1 MAYHGP
7 DNFNGAQNGPIP
19 SAQLPG
25 HQARFSRPFTLQE
38 ALPFSPFTS
47 VIPFESDIIP
57 TPDLGAGPS
66 SSNLAD
72 LVPVHD
78 FENLN
83 KEAGSPSSTS
93 RRLEQ
98 TLEHVQN
105 LLNPSRLTK
114 INFKTGAIATASSN
128 PSNSLATH
136 LSPFSKMVLDRT
148 AVPYRYP
155 TPDSPGPAAASSSN
169 SQHPTPQ
176 QPTKKAP
183 KPVKQRRE
191 SAAVEQMKT
200 NKDHE
205 TTKIETPERSET
217 KFAVFIPTKKQ
228 YEAANSATANSNAP
242 QASTFV
248 QQLSPPTPV
257 STVIPTAVDAAPS
270 RSPSQMAQSAQKA
283 ATISIELTPTPS
295 FNKSE
300 YMVVNAEVDEPSN
313 LSMRKRKREDYDE
326 GQNVYRDQKQKA
338 DNAFHSLRRC
348 FLDIF
353 DAEDNVAA
361 TQSGSNPLIF
371 LNSQQEPAMTTAAH
385 QKVQPLLQNAIT
397 LRSFAYVPVDELLRI
412 QRLSDAALKQVQDQD
427 IRIDEAWSGTDA
439 LPWAQQ
445 LLDVDNALRGA
456 RTVLRIMSAGREDKQ
471 LYSED
476 LIQDCLRLFRD
487 VADGIIVPLTE
498 KVRRYG
504 ISGEKTGKDSS
515 KGLFDSLI
523 SHKKPVGSIFT
534 SFTRLYSVFTTL
546 ISNIDLS
553 ESAVTALETIS
564 SNLIFTENASTD
576 RDSVV
581 GVQKFD
587 GIRLVAM
594 EMLSQIFLKNS
605 QSRLG
610 IVDDI
615 LLQLEKIPQAKQKA
629 RQFKL
634 SDGRSI
640 QPVSALI
647 LRLVQTSA
655 GKVADVRSAQSKLL
669 RTLDDGATSDGINEH
684 SLNATKGSSFQD
696 EDRAA
701 EQAGRAI
708 AELQRAATSLAGASR
723 DTAAHVIGFMV
734 GRAIKSTKTG
744 ESPFRRILENFLED
758 LTTCLE
764 SPDWPASELLLRLL
778 MASMMSLV
786 DGERTAA
793 PAKNMALEILGTMG
807 AAISKLRSHV
817 RKTVNSLDSVETTDL
832 GSYLS
837 ELAAAALEFNSRP
850 EQIVS
855 WSGPYRAGLE
865 YLDQRC
871 SEDPHLS
878 SAVSFLVTDWA
889 NKVSST
895 YDAFQDD
902 DDDERDK
909 EFGRL
914 AYRLRMMIEHRR
926 WLSSE
931 YSFAAVPSS
940 MARLSYH
947 IIVIR
952 SQFCEA
958 YRHLLNILLR
968 FMTIDQATVRSK
980 SLKSVNDV
988 LETDPTILDG
998 DSTVM
1003 QLIIQCSTDSSPQV
1017 RDSALGLIGK
1027 CIGMRPALEK
1037 GMIPSIIARFSDA
1050 GVGVRKRAMK
1060 LARDIYLRNF
1070 DRNDRSVIANGLL
1083 LRVQDPDE
1091 GVREVARQMIEEI
1104 WIAPYYTADNSA
1116 TSKTALADH
1125 VALMIQTVT
1134 SGTVSNVLDK
1144 VFQAIIG
1151 SKEAN
1156 FKVGQM
1162 LVASMFDLIDNPDS
1176 EDPTTP
1182 SGRDALQLLMILAT
1196 ADAKLFT
1203 FEQIKLLQPKVA
1215 SIGSGNVDVSK
1226 AVMTIYRRVLPQ
1238 LSKVY
1243 DQFLT
1248 EVRAALLPAIAKYPR
1263 SLLDDVAACLWIICG
1278 LLGSTEP
1285 LSRLLISVLRGMS
1298 GLREKQRNKALDDK
1312 GMNAFKAYA
1321 LIAGMLGHHCDLDD
1335 KLDAYKQLFPTFK
1348 GNSVSRLIVELIIP
1362 FAQPSLPM
1370 DVRKAALDA
1379 AGLVCQAWPRN
1390 FAAANVYTTFQQ
1402 VFDEEAAELEWMIL
1416 RSLKGFLF
1424 TEERRSEQAASE
1436 ATTQSEQGQ
1445 KLNLKVMGGTTFDD
1459 VSSATTQRFLKDI
1472 TRIALSSQNDHA
1484 FQAVEVLASINRQ
1497 GLVHPKETG
1506 VTLITLET
1514 SSTSRISELA
1524 FSEHRALHDKHE
1536 TVLERE
1542 YIKAVHSAFVYQRDI
1557 VGDYRGATT
1566 EPFTSKLHL
1575 MIEVLKSSKAKNRM
1589 KFFEKLCAQIDFEPA
1604 KLDSTGVM
1612 PDHVQFSQFIIENL
1626 AFFDYA
1632 SVHELLH
1639 TVTTM
1644 EKLVTSTGASV
1655 AQAIE
1660 AEIFQVTMD
1669 AVSNSQAG
1677 MNGENGES
1685 GENGGPVFAP
1695 AAPPIDARRLRQLT
1709 AGSMILQ
1716 SVWEARTYLRR
1727 QFNLGTNRRDGKL
1740 KTASKEKEAQKPVK
1754 VQTVTGD
1761 KFWDDV
1767 AVIMTALSS
1776 QGRMMEQCRSFVD
1789 LLNVDREF
1797 KVADEDDDEMNGED
1811 PATPSGDEDDEEDLM
1826 ADRGRKRKSTA
1837 TPRKKRPRS
1846 SSQLRK
1852 RGRPRKNPQPRDDDE
1867 DIEFF

>member
-1 MAYHGP
+1 
-7 DNFNGAQNGPIP
+7 
-19 SAQLPG
+19 
-25 HQARFSRPFTLQE
+25 
-38 ALPFSPFTS
+38 
-47 VIPFESDIIP
+47 
-57 TPDLGAGPS
+57 
-66 SSNLAD
+66 
-72 LVPVHD
+72 
-78 FENLN
+78 
-83 KEAGSPSSTS
+83 
-93 RRLEQ
+93 
-98 TLEHVQN
+98 
-105 LLNPSRLTK
+105 
-114 INFKTGAIATASSN
+114 
-128 PSNSLATH
+128 
-136 LSPFSKMVLDRT
+136 MVLDRT

-155 TPDSPGPAAASSSN
+155 TPDTPGAAASLN
-169 SQHPTPQ
+169 TQHPTPQ
-176 QPTKKAP
+176 QSTKKAP
-183 KPVKQRRE
+183 KPAKPRRE
-191 SAAVEQMKT
+191 SAAVEQMKVR
-200 NKDHE
+200 KDHE
-205 TTKIETPERSET
+205 SKKIESPERSES

-228 YEAANSATANSNAP
+228 YEAANSAIAASDAP
-242 QASTFV
+242 SESTPL
-248 QQLSPPTPV
+248 QKLSPATPV
-257 STVIPTAVDAAPS
+257 SPTVPSAAAAAAS
-270 RSPSQMAQSAQKA
+270 RSPSQSQLSAQKP
-283 ATISIELTPTPS
+283 ATIAIELAPTTS

-300 YMVVNAEVDEPSN
+300 YMVIKDEVDEPSN
-313 LSMRKRKREDYDE
+313 LSMRKRKRDDYDE
-326 GQNVYRDQKQKA
+326 SQDVYRDQKQKA

-348 FLDIF
+348 FMEIF

-361 TQSGSNPLIF
+361 TQSGSNPLVF

-397 LRSFAYVPVDELLRI
+397 LRCFAYVPVEELLRI
-412 QRLSDAALKQVQDQD
+412 QHLSNAALKQVQDQD
-427 IRIDEAWSGTDA
+427 IRIDEAWSGADA

-445 LLDVDNALRGA
+445 LSDVDNALRGA

-487 VADGIIVPLTE
+487 VADGIVVPLTE

-504 ISGEKTGKDSS
+504 ISGDKNGKDSS

-523 SHKKPVGSIFT
+523 SHKKAAGSIFT

-553 ESAVTALETIS
+553 ESVVTALETIS
-564 SNLIFTENASTD
+564 SNLIFTENAFTD

-581 GVQKFD
+581 GIQKFD

-594 EMLSQIFLKNS
+594 DMLSQIFLKNS

-655 GKVADVRSAQSKLL
+655 GKVTDVRSAQSKLL
-669 RTLDDGATSDGINEH
+669 RTLEDGAANNDASER
-684 SLNATKGSSFQD
+684 SLVAAKVSSFQD

-708 AELQRAATSLAGASR
+708 AELQSAATALSGASR

-807 AAISKLRSHV
+807 AAISKLRSLV

-850 EQIVS
+850 EQMVS
-855 WSGPYRAGLE
+855 WSGPYRVGLE

-871 SEDPHLS
+871 TEDPHLS
-878 SAVSFLVTDWA
+878 SAVSFIITDWA
-889 NKVSST
+889 NKVSNT
-895 YDAFQDD
+895 FDAFQDD
-902 DDDERDK
+902 DDEREK

-914 AYRLRMMIEHRR
+914 AYRLRMMIEDRR

-940 MARLSYH
+940 LAKLSYH

-1070 DRNDRSVIANGLL
+1070 DRHDRSVIANGLL

-1104 WIAPYYTADNSA
+1104 WIAPYYSADNSA
-1116 TSKTALADH
+1116 ASKTALADH

-1156 FKVGQM
+1156 FKVGQI

-1176 EDPTTP
+1176 DDPTVP

-1196 ADAKLFT
+1196 ADSKLFT

-1298 GLREKQRNKALDDK
+1298 GLREKQRTKTLDDK

-1335 KLDAYKQLFPTFK
+1335 KLDAYKKLFPTFK
-1348 GNSVSRLIVELIIP
+1348 GNSVSRLIVDLIIP
-1362 FAQPSLPM
+1362 FAQPTLPM

-1424 TEERRSEQAASE
+1424 TEERRSEQAASDE
-1436 ATTQSEQGQ
+1436 GVTQSEPGQ
-1445 KLNLKVMGGTTFDD
+1445 KLNLKVMGGTTYDD

-1514 SSTSRISELA
+1514 SSMSRISELA

-1575 MIEVLKSSKAKNRM
+1575 MIEVLKSSKPKNRM
-1589 KFFEKLCAQIDFEPA
+1589 KLFEKLCAQVDFEPA
-1604 KLDSTGVM
+1604 KLDSSAVI
-1612 PDHVQFSQFIIENL
+1612 PEHVQFSQFIIENL

-1632 SVHELLH
+1632 SVHELLY
-1639 TVTTM
+1639 TVTAM

-1669 AVSNSQAG
+1669 AVTNSQAG
-1677 MNGENGES
+1677 MNGES
-1685 GENGGPVFAP
+1685 GGPSFAP
-1695 AAPPIDARRLRQLT
+1695 APPAIDARRLRQLT

-1716 SVWEARTYLRR
+1716 AVWEARTYLRR

-1740 KTASKEKEAQKPVK
+1740 KTASKEKESQKPVK
-1754 VQTVTGD
+1754 VQTVSGE

-1767 AVIMTALSS
+1767 ALIMTALSS
-1776 QGRMMEQCRSFVD
+1776 QGRMMDQCRSFVD

-1797 KVADEDDDEMNGED
+1797 KVADEEEDDEMNGED
-1811 PATPSGDEDDEEDLM
+1811 PATPSGDEDDDDDM
-1826 ADRGRKRKSTA
+1826 IADRGRKRKSTA

-1846 SSQLRK
+1846 SSQPRK

-1867 DIEFF
+1867 DMEFF

>member
-1 MAYHGP
+1 
-7 DNFNGAQNGPIP
+7 
-19 SAQLPG
+19 
-25 HQARFSRPFTLQE
+25 
-38 ALPFSPFTS
+38 
-47 VIPFESDIIP
+47 
-57 TPDLGAGPS
+57 
-66 SSNLAD
+66 
-72 LVPVHD
+72 
-78 FENLN
+78 
-83 KEAGSPSSTS
+83 
-93 RRLEQ
+93 
-98 TLEHVQN
+98 
-105 LLNPSRLTK
+105 
-114 INFKTGAIATASSN
+114 
-128 PSNSLATH
+128 
-136 LSPFSKMVLDRT
+136 MVLDRT

-155 TPDSPGPAAASSSN
+155 TPDTPGTAAAASSN
-169 SQHPTPQ
+169 SQQPIPQ
-176 QPTKKAP
+176 QPMKKAP
-183 KPVKQRRE
+183 KPAKPRRE
-191 SAAVEQMKT
+191 SAAAEQVKVS
-200 NKDHE
+200 KDHK
-205 TTKIETPERSET
+205 TTKIEGPESSEP

-228 YEAANSATANSNAP
+228 YEAANSAIATSDATQAN
-242 QASTFV
+242 TFA
-248 QQLSPPTPV
+248 QQLSSPT
-257 STVIPTAVDAAPS
+257 SASNAVPSAVAAAPS
-270 RSPSQMAQSAQKA
+270 GSPSQPHQSTQTA
-283 ATISIELTPTPS
+283 ATISIELAPTPS

-300 YMVVNAEVDEPSN
+300 YMAVKDEVDEPSN
-313 LSMRKRKREDYDE
+313 LSMRKRKRDEYDE
-326 GQNVYRDQKQKA
+326 SQDVYRDQKQKA

-348 FLDIF
+348 FLEIF

-361 TQSGSNPLIF
+361 THSGSNPLVF

-385 QKVQPLLQNAIT
+385 QKVQPLLQNSIT
-397 LRSFAYVPVDELLRI
+397 LRCFEYVPVEELLRI

-445 LLDVDNALRGA
+445 LSDVDTALRGA
-456 RTVLRIMSAGREDKQ
+456 RTVLRIMSAGRENKQ

-487 VADGIIVPLTE
+487 VADGIVVPLTE

-504 ISGEKTGKDSS
+504 ISGEKNAKDSS

-523 SHKKPVGSIFT
+523 SHKKPAGSIFT

-553 ESAVTALETIS
+553 ESVVTALETIS
-564 SNLIFTENASTD
+564 SNLIFTENAFTD

-594 EMLSQIFLKNS
+594 DMLSQIFLKNS

-669 RTLDDGATSDGINEH
+669 KTLDDGAANNDTNEH
-684 SLNATKGSSFQD
+684 SLLAAKVSSFQD

-708 AELQRAATSLAGASR
+708 AELQSAATTLAGASR
-723 DTAAHVIGFMV
+723 DTAAHVISFMV

-807 AAISKLRSHV
+807 AAISKLRSLV
-817 RKTVNSLDSVETTDL
+817 RKTINSLDSVETTDL

-837 ELAAAALEFNSRP
+837 ELAAAALEFHSRP
-850 EQIVS
+850 EQLVS

-871 SEDPHLS
+871 AEDPHLS

-889 NKVSST
+889 NKVST
-895 YDAFQDD
+895 TFDAFQD

-914 AYRLRMMIEHRR
+914 AYRLRMMIEDRR

-940 MARLSYH
+940 MAKLSYH

-1050 GVGVRKRAMK
+1050 GIGVRKRAMK

-1104 WIAPYYTADNSA
+1104 WIAPYYSADNSA
-1116 TSKTALADH
+1116 ASKTALADH

-1156 FKVGQM
+1156 FKVGQI

-1176 EDPTTP
+1176 EDPTIP

-1298 GLREKQRNKALDDK
+1298 GLREKQRNKTLDDK

-1362 FAQPSLPM
+1362 FAQPTLPM

-1436 ATTQSEQGQ
+1436 GATQSEQGQ

-1542 YIKAVHSAFVYQRDI
+1542 YIKAVHSAYVYQRDI

-1589 KFFEKLCAQIDFEPA
+1589 KFFEKLCAQVDFEPA
-1604 KLDSTGVM
+1604 KLDSSGFM

-1632 SVHELLH
+1632 SIHELLH

-1669 AVSNSQAG
+1669 AVTNSQAG
-1677 MNGENGES
+1677 MN

-1716 SVWEARTYLRR
+1716 AVWEARTYLRR
-1727 QFNLGTNRRDGKL
+1727 QFNLGTNRRDGKV
-1740 KTASKEKEAQKPVK
+1740 KTASKEKETQKPVK
-1754 VQTVTGD
+1754 VQTVTGE

-1797 KVADEDDDEMNGED
+1797 KVADEEDDEINDED
-1811 PATPSGDEDDEEDLM
+1811 PTTPSGDEDDEEEML
-1826 ADRGRKRKSTA
+1826 ADRGRKRKLTA

-1846 SSQLRK
+1846 SSQPRK
-1852 RGRPRKNPQPRDDDE
+1852 RGRPRKNPQPRDDEE
-1867 DIEFF
+1867 DMAFF

>member
-1 MAYHGP
+1 M
-7 DNFNGAQNGPIP
+7 
-19 SAQLPG
+19 
-25 HQARFSRPFTLQE
+25 
-38 ALPFSPFTS
+38 
-47 VIPFESDIIP
+47 VFE
-57 TPDLGAGPS
+57 
-66 SSNLAD
+66 
-72 LVPVHD
+72 
-78 FENLN
+78 
-83 KEAGSPSSTS
+83 
-93 RRLEQ
+93 
-98 TLEHVQN
+98 
-105 LLNPSRLTK
+105 
-114 INFKTGAIATASSN
+114 
-128 PSNSLATH
+128 
-136 LSPFSKMVLDRT
+136 RT
-148 AVPYRYP
+148 AVPYHYS
-155 TPDSPGPAAASSSN
+155 TPDTPIAAAASSN
-169 SQHPTPQ
+169 SQHATPQ
-176 QPTKKAP
+176 QATKKAA
-183 KPVKQRRE
+183 KPVKSRRE
-191 SAAVEQMKT
+191 SAAVEPVKSNKSHEKIKT
-200 NKDHE
+200 E
-205 TTKIETPERSET
+205 APERNEA

-228 YEAANSATANSNAP
+228 YEAANSAIATSDTP
-242 QASTFV
+242 QASTPV
-248 QQLSPPTPV
+248 QQISAPTPV
-257 STVIPTAVDAAPS
+257 PIAPPSAVAEAPS
-270 RSPSQMAQSAQKA
+270 IPPSQPSQGTPKA
-283 ATISIELTPTPS
+283 ATISIELAPTS
-295 FNKSE
+295 SINKSE
-300 YMVVNAEVDEPSN
+300 YMVVNDEVDEPSN
-313 LSMRKRKREDYDE
+313 LSMRKRKRDEYDE
-326 GQNVYRDQKQKA
+326 SQDVYRDQKQKA

-371 LNSQQEPAMTTAAH
+371 LNAQQEPAMTTAAH
-385 QKVQPLLQNAIT
+385 QKVQPLLQNTMT
-397 LRSFAYVPVDELLRI
+397 LGCFAHVPAEELLRI
-412 QRLSDAALKQVQDQD
+412 QRLSDAAMKQVQDQD
-427 IRIDEAWSGTDA
+427 IRVDEAWSGIDA
-439 LPWAQQ
+439 QSWAQQ
-445 LLDVDNALRGA
+445 LPDVDNALRSA

-487 VADGIIVPLTE
+487 VSDGIIVPLAE
-498 KVRRYG
+498 KIRRYG

-515 KGLFDSLI
+515 KGLFDLLV
-523 SHKKPVGSIFT
+523 SHKKSAGSIFT

-546 ISNIDLS
+546 VSNIDLS
-553 ESAVTALETIS
+553 ESVVTALETLS
-564 SNLIFTENASTD
+564 SNLIFTENAFTD

-594 EMLSQIFLKNS
+594 DMLSQIFLKNS
-605 QSRLG
+605 QSRIG

-615 LLQLEKIPQAKQKA
+615 LLQLERIPQAKQKA

-634 SDGRSI
+634 NDGRSI

-669 RTLDDGATSDGINEH
+669 RTLDDGATDNNGIEH
-684 SLNATKGSSFQD
+684 SLVAAQVSSFHN

-701 EQAGRAI
+701 EQARRAI
-708 AELQRAATSLAGASR
+708 VELQSAATPLAGASR

-793 PAKNMALEILGTMG
+793 PAKNMALEVLGTMG
-807 AAISKLRSHV
+807 AAISKLRSLV

-832 GSYLS
+832 GAYLS
-837 ELAAAALEFNSRP
+837 ELAASALEFTSRP
-850 EQIVS
+850 EQMVS
-855 WSGPYRAGLE
+855 WSGPYRASLE

-878 SAVSFLVTDWA
+878 SAVAFLVTDWA
-889 NKVSST
+889 NRVSNT
-895 YDAFQDD
+895 FEAFE
-902 DDDERDK
+902 DDEDEREA

-914 AYRLRMMIEHRR
+914 AYRLRMMIEDRR

-931 YSFAAVPSS
+931 YSFAAVSS
-940 MARLSYH
+940 SLAKLSYH
-947 IIVIR
+947 IIIIR

-1003 QLIIQCSTDSSPQV
+1003 QLIVQCSTDSSPQV

-1060 LARDIYLRNF
+1060 LARDIYLRNS
-1070 DRNDRSVIANGLL
+1070 DRSDRSVIANGLL

-1104 WIAPYYTADNSA
+1104 WIAPYYSADNSA
-1116 TSKTALADH
+1116 AFKTALADH

-1134 SGTVSNVLDK
+1134 SGTVTNVLDK
-1144 VFQAIIG
+1144 VFQTIIG

-1156 FKVGQM
+1156 FKVGQV

-1176 EDPTTP
+1176 EDPTVP

-1263 SLLDDVAACLWIICG
+1263 PLLDDVAACLWIICG

-1298 GLREKQRNKALDDK
+1298 GLRDKQRNKTLDDK

-1348 GNSVSRLIVELIIP
+1348 GTSVSRLIVELMIP
-1362 FAQPSLPM
+1362 FAQPTLPM

-1436 ATTQSEQGQ
+1436 GAAQSDQGQ
-1445 KLNLKVMGGTTFDD
+1445 KLNLKVMGGTTYDD

-1472 TRIALSSQNDHA
+1472 TRITLSSQNDHA

-1557 VGDYRGATT
+1557 VGDHRGATT

-1575 MIEVLKSSKAKNRM
+1575 MIEVLKSSKPKNRM
-1589 KFFEKLCAQIDFEPA
+1589 KFFEKLCAQVDFEPA
-1604 KLDSTGVM
+1604 KLDSSGVM
-1612 PDHVQFSQFIIENL
+1612 PEHVQFSQFIIENL

-1632 SVHELLH
+1632 SVNELLH
-1639 TVTTM
+1639 AVTTM

-1669 AVSNSQAG
+1669 AVTNSQAG
-1677 MNGENGES
+1677 MNGDDA
-1685 GENGGPVFAP
+1685 GPVFAP

-1716 SVWEARTYLRR
+1716 SMWEARTYLRR
-1727 QFNLGTNRRDGKL
+1727 QFNLGTSKRDGKF
-1740 KTASKEKEAQKPVK
+1740 KTASKEKESQKPVK

-1767 AVIMTALSS
+1767 TLIMTALSS

-1797 KVADEDDDEMNGED
+1797 KVADEDDEMNGED
-1811 PATPSGDEDDEEDLM
+1811 PATPSGDDDEEDML

-1846 SSQLRK
+1846 SSQPRK
-1852 RGRPRKNPQPRDDDE
+1852 RGRPRKNPQRDDDE
-1867 DIEFF
+1867 DMAFF

>member
-1 MAYHGP
+1 
-7 DNFNGAQNGPIP
+7 
-19 SAQLPG
+19 
-25 HQARFSRPFTLQE
+25 
-38 ALPFSPFTS
+38 
-47 VIPFESDIIP
+47 
-57 TPDLGAGPS
+57 
-66 SSNLAD
+66 
-72 LVPVHD
+72 
-78 FENLN
+78 
-83 KEAGSPSSTS
+83 
-93 RRLEQ
+93 
-98 TLEHVQN
+98 
-105 LLNPSRLTK
+105 
-114 INFKTGAIATASSN
+114 
-128 PSNSLATH
+128 
-136 LSPFSKMVLDRT
+136 MVLDRT
-148 AVPYRYP
+148 AIPYRFSP
-155 TPDSPGPAAASSSN
+155 PDIPAATASAN
-169 SQHPTPQ
+169 SHHSTPP
-176 QPTKKAP
+176 QPNKKAP
-183 KPVKQRRE
+183 KPANSRRKSASLERVKD
-191 SAAVEQMKT
+191 SD
-200 NKDHE
+200 NHE
-205 TTKIETPERSET
+205 TSKTETPERSEP

-228 YEAANSATANSNAP
+228 YEAANSSHTTSETP
-242 QASTFV
+242 HASTPV
-248 QQLSPPTPV
+248 RQLPP
-257 STVIPTAVDAAPS
+257 PTAVSEVMPSAVAEAPS
-270 RSPSQMAQSAQKA
+270 RTPSQPPQSNQKA
-283 ATISIELTPTPS
+283 ATISIELAPAPS
-295 FNKSE
+295 FDKGH
-300 YMVVNAEVDEPSN
+300 YMAFNDEVDEPSN
-313 LSMRKRKREDYDE
+313 LSMRKRKRDEYDE
-326 GQNVYRDQKQKA
+326 GQDVYRDQKQKA

-348 FLDIF
+348 FLDVF

-361 TQSGSNPLIF
+361 TQSGSNPLVF

-385 QKVQPLLQNAIT
+385 QKVQPLLQNAII
-397 LRSFAYVPVDELLRI
+397 LGCFVHVPTEELLRI
-412 QRLSDAALKQVQDQD
+412 QRLSDGALKQVQDKD
-427 IRIDEAWSGTDA
+427 IRVDEAWSGTDA
-439 LPWAQQ
+439 QFWAQQ
-445 LLDVDNALRGA
+445 LPDVDNALRGA
-456 RTVLRIMSAGREDKQ
+456 RTLLRIMSAGREDKQ

-487 VADGIIVPLTE
+487 VTDSIIVPLTE

-504 ISGEKTGKDSS
+504 ISGEKNGKDSN

-523 SHKKPVGSIFT
+523 SHKKSAGSVFT
-534 SFTRLYSVFTTL
+534 SFARLYSVFTTL
-546 ISNIDLS
+546 VSNIDLS
-553 ESAVTALETIS
+553 ESVVTALETIS
-564 SNLIFTENASTD
+564 SNLIFTENAFTD

-594 EMLSQIFLKNS
+594 DMLSQIFLKNS

-615 LLQLEKIPQAKQKA
+615 LLQLEKIPQARQKA

-669 RTLDDGATSDGINEH
+669 RTLDDGAASNGANDH
-684 SLNATKGSSFQD
+684 SLVAVKVSSFQD
-696 EDRAA
+696 EDRAG
-701 EQAGRAI
+701 EQTGRAV
-708 AELQRAATSLAGASR
+708 AELQGVATPLAGASR

-764 SPDWPASELLLRLL
+764 SPDWPGSELLLRLL

-793 PAKNMALEILGTMG
+793 PAKNMALEVLGTMG
-807 AAISKLRSHV
+807 AAISKLRSLV
-817 RKTVNSLDSVETTDL
+817 RKTVNSLDSVETTEL
-832 GSYLS
+832 GGYLS
-837 ELAAAALEFNSRP
+837 ELAASALEFNSRP
-850 EQIVS
+850 EQMVS
-855 WSGPYRAGLE
+855 WSGPYRASLE

-889 NKVSST
+889 NKVSNT
-895 YDAFQDD
+895 FDGFQDD
-902 DDDERDK
+902 DEDRDQ
-909 EFGRL
+909 EFGKL
-914 AYRLRMMIEHRR
+914 AYRLRMMIEDRR

-931 YSFAAVPSS
+931 YSFAAVSS
-940 MARLSYH
+940 SLAKLSYH

-1037 GMIPSIIARFSDA
+1037 GMITSIIARFSDA

-1060 LARDIYLRNF
+1060 LARDIYLRNS
-1070 DRNDRSVIANGLL
+1070 DRSDRSVIANGLL

-1104 WIAPYYTADNSA
+1104 WIAPYYSADNSA
-1116 TSKTALADH
+1116 AFRTALADH

-1134 SGTVSNVLDK
+1134 SGTVTNVLDK
-1144 VFQAIIG
+1144 VFQTIIG

-1156 FKVGQM
+1156 FKVGQV
-1162 LVASMFDLIDNPDS
+1162 LVGSMFDLIDNPDS
-1176 EDPTTP
+1176 EDPTVP

-1238 LSKVY
+1238 LSRVY

-1248 EVRAALLPAIAKYPR
+1248 EVRTALLPAIAKYPR

-1298 GLREKQRNKALDDK
+1298 SLREKQRNKTLDDK

-1321 LIAGMLGHHCDLDD
+1321 LIAGMLGHHCDFDD
-1335 KLDAYKQLFPTFK
+1335 KLDAYKQIFPTFK
-1348 GNSVSRLIVELIIP
+1348 GNSVSRLIVELMIP
-1362 FAQPSLPM
+1362 FAQPTLPM

-1402 VFDEEAAELEWMIL
+1402 VFDEEAVELEWMIL

-1436 ATTQSEQGQ
+1436 GAAQGEQSQ
-1445 KLNLKVMGGTTFDD
+1445 KLNLKVMGGTTYDD

-1514 SSTSRISELA
+1514 SSMSRISELA

-1542 YIKAVHSAFVYQRDI
+1542 YIKAVQAAFAYQRDI
-1557 VGDYRGATT
+1557 VGDHRGATT

-1575 MIEVLKSSKAKNRM
+1575 MIEVLKSSKAKNRL
-1589 KFFEKLCAQIDFEPA
+1589 KFFEKLCAQVDFEPP
-1604 KLDSTGVM
+1604 KLDISGVV

-1632 SVHELLH
+1632 TVNELLN
-1639 TVTTM
+1639 TVTAM

-1660 AEIFQVTMD
+1660 AEIFQVTMN
-1669 AVSNSQAG
+1669 AATNSQAA
-1677 MNGENGES
+1677 ME

-1695 AAPPIDARRLRQLT
+1695 APPPIDTRRLRQLT

-1716 SVWEARTYLRR
+1716 SMWEARTYLRR
-1727 QFNLGTNRRDGKL
+1727 QYNLGTSRRDGKL
-1740 KTASKEKEAQKPVK
+1740 KTASKEKETQKPVK
-1754 VQTVTGD
+1754 APAITGD

-1767 AVIMTALSS
+1767 TIIMTALSS

-1797 KVADEDDDEMNGED
+1797 KVADEDDEMNGDD
-1811 PATPSGDEDDEEDLM
+1811 PATPSGDEDDEDVI

-1846 SSQLRK
+1846 SSQPRK
-1852 RGRPRKNPQPRDDDE
+1852 RGRPRKGLQPQDDDE
-1867 DIEFF
+1867 DMEFF

>member
-1 MAYHGP
+1 M
-7 DNFNGAQNGPIP
+7 
-19 SAQLPG
+19 
-25 HQARFSRPFTLQE
+25 
-38 ALPFSPFTS
+38 
-47 VIPFESDIIP
+47 VFE
-57 TPDLGAGPS
+57 
-66 SSNLAD
+66 
-72 LVPVHD
+72 
-78 FENLN
+78 
-83 KEAGSPSSTS
+83 
-93 RRLEQ
+93 
-98 TLEHVQN
+98 
-105 LLNPSRLTK
+105 
-114 INFKTGAIATASSN
+114 
-128 PSNSLATH
+128 
-136 LSPFSKMVLDRT
+136 RT

-155 TPDSPGPAAASSSN
+155 TPDTPPTAFTAPSESKKIIP
-169 SQHPTPQ
+169 QHQSIKKTP
-176 QPTKKAP
+176 KVA
-183 KPVKQRRE
+183 KPRRE
-191 SAAVEQMKT
+191 SASVDQAKHS
-200 NKDHE
+200 KDQE
-205 TTKIETPERSET
+205 TIKPETSERSES

-228 YEAANSATANSNAP
+228 YEAANAATPTSDVPHTSTSDP
-242 QASTFV
+242 Q
-248 QQLSPPTPV
+248 LPPPTPL
-257 STVIPTAVDAAPS
+257 TNAIPSAVAEIQPK
-270 RSPSQMAQSAQKA
+270 SPSKPQSTPKP
-283 ATISIELTPTPS
+283 ATISIELATTTA

-300 YMVVNAEVDEPSN
+300 YMVMKDEVDEPSN
-313 LSMRKRKREDYDE
+313 LSMRKRKREEYDE
-326 GQNVYRDQKQKA
+326 SQDVYRDQKQKA

-348 FLDIF
+348 FLEIF
-353 DAEDNVAA
+353 DAEDNVSA
-361 TQSGSNPLIF
+361 TQSGSNPLVF
-371 LNSQQEPAMTTAAH
+371 LNAQQEPAMTTAAH
-385 QKVQPLLQNAIT
+385 QKVQPLLQNSIT
-397 LRSFAYVPVDELLRI
+397 LRCFAHIPIEELLRI

-427 IRIDEAWSGTDA
+427 IRVDETWSGDDA
-439 LPWAQQ
+439 LSWAQH
-445 LLDVDNALRGA
+445 LPSIDNALRGA

-487 VADGIIVPLTE
+487 VTDGVIVPLTE

-504 ISGEKTGKDSS
+504 ISGEKNGKDSS

-523 SHKKPVGSIFT
+523 PHKKTASSIFT
-534 SFTRLYSVFTTL
+534 SFTRLYTVFTTL
-546 ISNIDLS
+546 ISSIDLS
-553 ESAVTALETIS
+553 ESVVTALETIS
-564 SNLIFTENASTD
+564 SSLIFAENAFTD

-594 EMLSQIFLKNS
+594 DMLSQIFLKNS

-634 SDGRSI
+634 NDGRSI

-669 RTLDDGATSDGINEH
+669 KNLDDGAASTDHTDDPLGGS
-684 SLNATKGSSFQD
+684 KVSSFQN
-696 EDRAA
+696 EQRASV
-701 EQAGRAI
+701 QAGRAI
-708 AELQRAATSLAGASR
+708 AELQSAAASLAGASR

-758 LTTCLE
+758 LTTCLD

-778 MASMMSLV
+778 MTYMMNLV

-807 AAISKLRSHV
+807 AAISKLRSLV
-817 RKTVNSLDSVETTDL
+817 RKTVNTLDSVENSDL
-832 GSYLS
+832 GAYLA

-850 EQIVS
+850 EQMVS
-855 WSGPYRAGLE
+855 WSGPYRASLE
-865 YLDQRC
+865 FLDQRC

-889 NKVSST
+889 NKVSNT
-895 YDAFQDD
+895 FDAFQND

-914 AYRLRMMIEHRR
+914 GYRLRMMIEDRR

-931 YSFAAVPSS
+931 YSFAAVSS
-940 MARLSYH
+940 SLAKLSYH

-958 YRHLLNILLR
+958 YRHILNILLR

-998 DSTVM
+998 DPTVM
-1003 QLIIQCSTDSSPQV
+1003 HLIIQCSTDSSPQV

-1070 DRNDRSVIANGLL
+1070 DRGDRSVIANGLL

-1104 WIAPYYTADNSA
+1104 WIAPYYSADNSA
-1116 TSKTALADH
+1116 ASKTALADH

-1134 SGTVSNVLDK
+1134 SGTVTNVLDK

-1156 FKVGQM
+1156 FKVGQV

-1176 EDPTTP
+1176 EDPTVP

-1263 SLLDDVAACLWIICG
+1263 PLLDDVAACLWIICG

-1335 KLDAYKQLFPTFK
+1335 KLDSYKQLFPTFK

-1436 ATTQSEQGQ
+1436 GATQAEQSQ
-1445 KLNLKVMGGTTFDD
+1445 KLNLKVMGGTTYDD

-1575 MIEVLKSSKAKNRM
+1575 MIEVLKSSKTKNRM
-1589 KFFEKLCAQIDFEPA
+1589 KYFEKLCAQVDFEPA
-1604 KLDSTGVM
+1604 KLDTSGVI

-1632 SVHELLH
+1632 SVHELIH

-1669 AVSNSQAG
+1669 AVTNSQSA
-1677 MNGENGES
+1677 MNGEN
-1685 GENGGPVFAP
+1685 GPVFAP
-1695 AAPPIDARRLRQLT
+1695 AAPSIDTRRLRQLT
-1709 AGSMILQ
+1709 AGSMVLQ
-1716 SVWEARTYLRR
+1716 AMWEARTYLRR

-1740 KTASKEKEAQKPVK
+1740 KTASKEKETQKPVK

-1767 AVIMTALSS
+1767 TLVMTALSS
-1776 QGRMMEQCRSFVD
+1776 QSRMMEQCRSFVD

-1797 KVADEDDDEMNGED
+1797 KVADEDDELNGED
-1811 PATPSGDEDDEEDLM
+1811 PATPSGDEDDDDDVLG
-1826 ADRGRKRKSTA
+1826 DRGRKRKSTA

-1846 SSQLRK
+1846 SSQPRK
-1852 RGRPRKNPQPRDDDE
+1852 RGRPRKNPLPRDDDE
-1867 DIEFF
+1867 DMEFF

>member
-1 MAYHGP
+1 
-7 DNFNGAQNGPIP
+7 
-19 SAQLPG
+19 
-25 HQARFSRPFTLQE
+25 
-38 ALPFSPFTS
+38 
-47 VIPFESDIIP
+47 
-57 TPDLGAGPS
+57 
-66 SSNLAD
+66 
-72 LVPVHD
+72 
-78 FENLN
+78 
-83 KEAGSPSSTS
+83 
-93 RRLEQ
+93 
-98 TLEHVQN
+98 
-105 LLNPSRLTK
+105 
-114 INFKTGAIATASSN
+114 
-128 PSNSLATH
+128 
-136 LSPFSKMVLDRT
+136 MVLDRT
-148 AVPYRYP
+148 AVPYSYSTLD
-155 TPDSPGPAAASSSN
+155 TPIATETSN
-169 SQHPTPQ
+169 SPQSTPQ
-176 QPTKKAP
+176 QPTKKAA
-183 KPVKQRRE
+183 KPAKSGRE
-191 SAAVEQMKT
+191 SAIVNQARDS
-200 NKDHE
+200 NNHE
-205 TTKIETPERSET
+205 ASNVDTPELSEP

-228 YEAANSATANSNAP
+228 YEAARSTTAISDTT
-242 QASTFV
+242 QASAPI
-248 QQLSPPTPV
+248 QQPPPPIQV
-257 STVIPTAVDAAPS
+257 SNVVPSAAAEAPL
-270 RSPSQMAQSAQKA
+270 RTPSQPPQSDQKAA
-283 ATISIELTPTPS
+283 ATISIDLAPSPS
-295 FNKSE
+295 FNRGE
-300 YMVVNAEVDEPSN
+300 YMIVNDEVDETSN
-313 LSMRKRKREDYDE
+313 LSMRKRKRDEYDE
-326 GQNVYRDQKQKA
+326 SQDVYRDQKQKA
-338 DNAFHSLRRC
+338 DNVFHALRRC

-361 TQSGSNPLIF
+361 TQSGSNPLVF
-371 LNSQQEPAMTTAAH
+371 LTSQQEPAMTTTAH
-385 QKVQPLLQNAIT
+385 QKVQPLLQNAIA
-397 LRSFAYVPVDELLRI
+397 LGCFVHVPPEELLRI
-412 QRLSDAALKQVQDQD
+412 QRLSDIALKQVQDQD
-427 IRIDEAWSGTDA
+427 IRLDENWSGIDA
-439 LPWAQQ
+439 QSWAQQ
-445 LLDVDNALRGA
+445 LPDVDNALRGA

-487 VADGIIVPLTE
+487 VTDGIIVPLTE

-504 ISGEKTGKDSS
+504 ISGEKNGKDSS
-515 KGLFDSLI
+515 KGLFDSLV
-523 SHKKPVGSIFT
+523 SHKKSAGSIFT

-546 ISNIDLS
+546 VSNIDLS
-553 ESAVTALETIS
+553 EAVVTALETIS
-564 SNLIFTENASTD
+564 SNLIFAENAFTD

-581 GVQKFD
+581 GVQRFD

-594 EMLSQIFLKNS
+594 DMLSQIFLKNS

-634 SDGRSI
+634 NDGRSI

-655 GKVADVRSAQSKLL
+655 GKVADVRNAQSKLL
-669 RTLDDGATSDGINEH
+669 RTLDDGTANPDTNGS
-684 SLNATKGSSFQD
+684 SLVGAKVSSFQD

-701 EQAGRAI
+701 EQTGRAI
-708 AELQRAATSLAGASR
+708 VELQGVATSLAGASR
-723 DTAAHVIGFMV
+723 DTAAHVISFMV

-744 ESPFRRILENFLED
+744 ESPFRRILESFLED

-793 PAKNMALEILGTMG
+793 PAKNMALEVLGTMG
-807 AAISKLRSHV
+807 AAISKLRSLV
-817 RKTVNSLDSVETTDL
+817 RKTVNSLETVESTEL
-832 GSYLS
+832 GVYLS
-837 ELAAAALEFNSRP
+837 ELAASALEFNSRP
-850 EQIVS
+850 EQMVS
-855 WSGPYRAGLE
+855 WSGPYRASLE

-889 NKVSST
+889 NKVSNT
-895 YDAFQDD
+895 FDAFQDD
-902 DDDERDK
+902 EDYRDK

-914 AYRLRMMIEHRR
+914 AYRLRMMIEDRR

-940 MARLSYH
+940 LAKLSYH

-1003 QLIIQCSTDSSPQV
+1003 QLIVQCSTDSSPQV

-1060 LARDIYLRNF
+1060 LARDIYLRNS
-1070 DRNDRSVIANGLL
+1070 DRSDRSVIANGLL

-1104 WIAPYYTADNSA
+1104 WIAPYYSADNSA
-1116 TSKTALADH
+1116 TFKTALADH

-1134 SGTVSNVLDK
+1134 SGTVTNILDK
-1144 VFQAIIG
+1144 VFQTIIG
-1151 SKEAN
+1151 SKGAN
-1156 FKVGQM
+1156 FKVGQV

-1176 EDPTTP
+1176 EDSTIP

-1238 LSKVY
+1238 LSRVY

-1248 EVRAALLPAIAKYPR
+1248 EVRTALLPAIAKYPR
-1263 SLLDDVAACLWIICG
+1263 ALLDDVAACLWIICG
-1278 LLGSTEP
+1278 LLGNTEP

-1298 GLREKQRNKALDDK
+1298 GLREKQRNKMLDDK
-1312 GMNAFKAYA
+1312 GMSAFKAYA
-1321 LIAGMLGHHCDLDD
+1321 LIAGMLGHHCDFDD

-1348 GNSVSRLIVELIIP
+1348 GTSVSRLIVELMIP
-1362 FAQPSLPM
+1362 FAQPTLPM
-1370 DVRKAALDA
+1370 DVRKAALDS

-1424 TEERRSEQAASE
+1424 TEERRSEEAASE
-1436 ATTQSEQGQ
+1436 GTAQGEHGQ
-1445 KLNLKVMGGTTFDD
+1445 KLNLKVMGGTTYDD

-1542 YIKAVHSAFVYQRDI
+1542 YIKAVQSAFIYQRDV

-1566 EPFTSKLHL
+1566 DPFTSKLHL

-1589 KFFEKLCAQIDFEPA
+1589 KFYEKLCAQVDFEPP
-1604 KLDSTGVM
+1604 KLDISGVM

-1632 SVHELLH
+1632 SVNELLH
-1639 TVTTM
+1639 TVTAM

-1660 AEIFQVTMD
+1660 AEVFQVTMD
-1669 AVSNSQAG
+1669 AVTNSQAT
-1677 MNGENGES
+1677 MN
-1685 GENGGPVFAP
+1685 GENGGPVFVP
-1695 AAPPIDARRLRQLT
+1695 AAPLVDARRLRQLT

-1716 SVWEARTYLRR
+1716 SMWEARSYLRR
-1727 QFNLGTNRRDGKL
+1727 QFNLGTSRRDGKL
-1740 KTASKEKEAQKPVK
+1740 KAASKEKETQKPMK

-1767 AVIMTALSS
+1767 NLIMTALST
-1776 QGRMMEQCRSFVD
+1776 QDRMMEQCRSFVD

-1797 KVADEDDDEMNGED
+1797 KVADDDDDEMNGEE
-1811 PATPSGDEDDEEDLM
+1811 PATPSGDEDDEDM
-1826 ADRGRKRKSTA
+1826 VADRGRKRKSTA

-1852 RGRPRKNPQPRDDDE
+1852 RGRPRKTAQSRDDE
-1867 DIEFF
+1867 EEMEFF